1 MTIPSIRKKYISKNN
16 TIKKLK
22 KPASSLDKI
31 LFFSELTELN
41 SKIVNAKTKAML
53 AMLDPRALPIAIL
66 LLPSRLDS
74 IEINISGDEVAIPI
88 KMKLDINPDI
98 LYFLEILSVD
108 DTSRFAP

>member
-1 MTIPSIRKKYISKNN
+1 
-16 TIKKLK
+16 
-22 KPASSLDKI
+22 
-31 LFFSELTELN
+31 
-41 SKIVNAKTKAML
+41 ML

-66 LLPSRLDS
+66 PLPSRLDN

-88 KMKLDINPDI
+88 KIKLDINPDI